1 MSDRRRRH
9 ADKSGMPPGTLT
21 YIGPAA
27 REPATL
33 TRIEYST
40 DHIREDRLDP
50 SDVSSSSLPDNSSVL
65 LVAEGIHDLETI
77 RAVGRAYGLHPL
89 VLEDVVNTEQRA
101 KVDNYGGYAF
111 AVLRRLTLA
120 PPAAAAGSRRRSL
133 AVPTGSAEIERRQYS
148 IVLIGN
154 AVILFTEA
162 GPDPV
167 VRSIRE
173 RLRHPASD
181 IRGGTTDYLFYAIV
195 DTIAD
200 SYFSLADTITSQV
213 DELED
218 AVGPESGPEILQR
231 ISNTRRSVIFF
242 RRYLTY
248 ALDTVGSIASG
259 KVPEVAANSHV
270 FFVDVRDHVRH
281 VLESAETQR
290 EILSGL
296 LELHLS
302 YQNHRLSEIMKVLTV
317 IATIFIPLTFVAGI
331 YGMNFAHR
339 PELTWRWGYPVILGV
354 MAAIASW
361 LLIYFKRRRWF

>member
-1 MSDRRRRH
+1 MNERRRRH

-27 REPATL
+27 PETAAL
-33 TRIEYST
+33 TRIEYNAA
-40 DHIREDRLDP
+40 HIRDEHVDRSALSPASLLED
-50 SDVSSSSLPDNSSVL
+50 SSVL
-65 LVAEGIHDLETI
+65 LIVEGIHDLETI

-101 KVDNYGGYAF
+101 KVDNYAGYAF
-111 AVLRRLTLA
+111 VVLRRLTL
-120 PPAAAAGSRRRSL
+120 PPAETAAAGGR
-133 AVPTGSAEIERRQYS
+133 EIERRQYS

-154 AVILFTEA
+154 TVILFTQA

-167 VRSIRE
+167 VQSIRQ
-173 RLRHPASD
+173 RLHHPASD

-195 DTIAD
+195 DAIAD
-200 SYFSLADTITSQV
+200 SYFALADTVTTQV

-218 AVGPESGPEILQR
+218 AVGPDSGQDILQR
-231 ISNTRRSVIFF
+231 ISDTRRNVVFL
-242 RRYLTY
+242 RRYLAY
-248 ALDTVGSIASG
+248 AFDAVNNIASG
-259 KVPEVAANSHV
+259 KVPEVSADSHV

-302 YQNHRLSEIMKVLTV
+302 YQNHRLGEIMKVLTV

-331 YGMNFAHR
+331 YGMNFIHM
-339 PELTWRWGYPVILGV
+339 PELAWRWGYPVVVGI
-354 MAAIASW
+354 MAIIAGG
-361 LLIYFKRRRWF
+361 LLVYFKRKRWF